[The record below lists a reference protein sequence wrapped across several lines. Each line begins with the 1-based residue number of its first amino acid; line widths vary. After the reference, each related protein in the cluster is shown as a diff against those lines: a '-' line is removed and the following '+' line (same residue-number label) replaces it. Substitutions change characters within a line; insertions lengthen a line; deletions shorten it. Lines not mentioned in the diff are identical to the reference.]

1 MRRGRRRWT
10 RERWPLPRARV
21 PACRV
26 ARLLLD
32 TAHPVA
38 GEWVVDIGAEEI
50 ARTVGASREM
60 VSRVVKQMIEAG
72 LLRRDKRKIVV
83 LDRSSLPTPSAV
95 LH

>member
-1 MRRGRRRWT
+1 MD
-10 RERWPLPRARV
+10 L
-21 PACRV
+21 AC
-26 ARLLLD
+26 
-32 TAHPVA
+32 PSN
-38 GEWVVDIGAEEI
+38 G
-50 ARTVGASREM
+50 ARTVDASREM